1 MTDEEQKK
9 QAALKQ
15 LVQEYQLVFG
25 SDEGQRVLEDLK
37 RRCHFYA
44 STNVKGDSH
53 DSAFYEGQRA
63 AVLFIDNVLKQ
74 KEK

>member
-37 RRCHFYA
+37 RRCHYYT

>member
-1 MTDEEQKK
+1 MTEEEQAK

-15 LVQEYQLVFG
+15 LVQEYKLVFG
-25 SDEGQRVLEDLK
+25 SDEGKRVLEDLK
-37 RRCHFYA
+37 RRCHYYT
-44 STNVKGDSH
+44 STNVKGDAH
-53 DSAFYEGQRA
+53 DSAFLEGQRA

>member
-1 MTDEEQKK
+1 MTEEEQAK

-15 LVQEYQLVFG
+15 LVQEYKLVFG
-25 SDEGQRVLEDLK
+25 SDEGKRVLEDLK
-37 RRCHFYA
+37 RRCHYYT

-53 DSAFYEGQRA
+53 DSAFLEGQRA